1 MQRPA
6 AAEVAGPLDGVRVL
20 ELGMLLAGPFAAR
33 LLADL
38 GAEVIKVEAP
48 GGGDP
53 LRVWGHG
60 LYNGRSLWWPVQSR
74 NKKLVTLDLRS
85 ERGREIVFALVK
97 RSDVV
102 IENFRPGILER
113 WGLGFDRLREAN
125 PKIILARVSGF
136 GQTGP
141 YAERAGFAAVAEAM
155 GGLRYINGTPGEP
168 PPRAGIS
175 LGDSLGGMFAAQ
187 GILAALYRR
196 DALGGEGQV
205 IDASLLESCF
215 ALLESTIPEYDKLGL
230 VREPAGTGLK
240 GVVPSNIFRSRDGT
254 WIVIAAN
261 QDNVYRRL
269 CEAMGRPDMADD
281 PRFADHRS
289 RADHVE
295 EIEGAIADWAAER
308 DAAEID
314 SVLNAAGVACG
325 PIYNAA
331 DMVDDPHFRA
341 REMIVTHH
349 DEELGDMLG
358 PGIAPKLSETPGRVR
373 WSGVWRL
380 GAHND
385 EVYGGLLGLSREEL
399 DELREEGVI

>member
-155 GGLRYINGTPGEP
+155 GGLRYINL
-168 PPRAGIS
+168 S
-175 LGDSLGGMFAAQ
+175 L
-187 GILAALYRR
+187 IH
-196 DALGGEGQV
+196 
-205 IDASLLESCF
+205 I
-215 ALLESTIPEYDKLGL
+215 
-230 VREPAGTGLK
+230 
-240 GVVPSNIFRSRDGT
+240 
-254 WIVIAAN
+254 
-261 QDNVYRRL
+261 
-269 CEAMGRPDMADD
+269 
-281 PRFADHRS
+281 
-289 RADHVE
+289 
-295 EIEGAIADWAAER
+295 
-308 DAAEID
+308 
-314 SVLNAAGVACG
+314 
-325 PIYNAA
+325 
-331 DMVDDPHFRA
+331 
-341 REMIVTHH
+341 
-349 DEELGDMLG
+349 
-358 PGIAPKLSETPGRVR
+358 
-373 WSGVWRL
+373 
-380 GAHND
+380 
-385 EVYGGLLGLSREEL
+385 
-399 DELREEGVI
+399 